1 MADPRRPGENV
12 PEIPRTPPPQPEAPG
27 RRTVAPPGREV
38 PGIPRPQPELPAGT
52 PRPEAPFDPNA
63 PGQ

>member
-12 PEIPRTPPPQPEAPG
+12 PEIPRTPPPQPEAP
-27 RRTVAPPGREV
+27 RRTGAPRRREM
-38 PGIPRPQPELPAGT
+38 PGIPRPEPELPAGT
-52 PRPEAPFDPNA
+52 PRPEAPFEPNA